1 MTSRIRAP
9 MGPISAEIEIDVPR
23 EQLFAALVDLAARPS
38 FTDHF
43 LTGFHLTRI
52 DARGVGAGA
61 RFRAQGPLRSV
72 WMDTTIVAT
81 EEPFRIVEE
90 GRGGRGNRIRNHT
103 VWELTEAPG
112 GLTAVRLSHWTE
124 PAALDRALELF
135 SMGSVWQSRGWRQA
149 LRRLRDNLEADQ
161 PVVERI
167 AVAGGN
173 RYATGIP

>member
-1 MTSRIRAP
+1 
-9 MGPISAEIEIDVPR
+9 MGPISTEIEIDVPR
-23 EQLFAALVDLAARPS
+23 EQAFAAIADLAARPS

-43 LTGFHLTRI
+43 LTDFHLTRI
-52 DARGVGAGA
+52 DPRGIGAGA
-61 RFRAQGPLRSV
+61 RFRAHGPLRKV
-72 WMDTTIVAT
+72 WMDSMIVAL

-112 GLTAVRLSHWTE
+112 SLTAVRVSHWTE
-124 PAALDRALELF
+124 PAAADRVLELL
-135 SMGSVWQSRGWRQA
+135 SAGSLSQARGWRQA
-149 LRRLRDNLEADQ
+149 LHRLRDNLESDQ
-161 PVVERI
+161 PLAERI

>member
-1 MTSRIRAP
+1 
-9 MGPISAEIEIDVPR
+9 MGPITTEIEIDVPR
-23 EQLFAALVDLAARPS
+23 EQAFAALADLAARPS

-43 LTGFHLTRI
+43 LADFNLTRI
-52 DARGVGAGA
+52 DPIGVGAGA
-61 RFRAQGPLRSV
+61 RFQAQGPLRKV

-81 EEPFRIVEE
+81 EEPFRSVAE

-112 GLTAVRLSHWTE
+112 GLTAVRVSHWTE
-124 PAALDRALELF
+124 PAAVDRALELLSIGPF
-135 SMGSVWQSRGWRQA
+135 WQARGWRQA